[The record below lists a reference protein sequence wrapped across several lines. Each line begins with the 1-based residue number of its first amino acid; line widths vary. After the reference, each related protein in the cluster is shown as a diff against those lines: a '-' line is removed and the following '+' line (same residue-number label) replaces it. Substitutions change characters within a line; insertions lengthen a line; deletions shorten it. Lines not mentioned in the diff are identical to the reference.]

1 MDQQKVREYA
11 QAHGDAVVGN
21 DLRTAGSYLSPE
33 AMKAAQDVMGELPL
47 PLQSAE
53 VSEVTSDDAAVV
65 AQIRYAGESGQKV
78 VESRWEERDG
88 EPKIVG
94 LRVL

>member
-1 MDQQKVREYA
+1 MDEQRVREDA
-11 QAHGDAVVGN
+11 EAHGNAVVRN

-33 AMKAAQDVMGELPL
+33 AMKAAQAVMGELPL

-53 VSEVTSDDAAVV
+53 VSEVTSDGAAVV

-78 VESRWEERDG
+78 VESRWEDRDG
-88 EPKIVG
+88 DPKIVG

>member
-1 MDQQKVREYA
+1 VDEQKVRESA
-11 QAHGDAVVGN
+11 QAHGDAVVQN
-21 DLRTAGSYLSPE
+21 DLRTAGSYLGPE
-33 AMKAAQDVMGELPL
+33 AMKAAQDVMGQLPL

-53 VSEVTSDDAAVV
+53 VSEVTSDGAALV

-78 VESRWEERDG
+78 VESRWEEREGD
-88 EPKIVG
+88 PKIVG